1 MIHMIPFF
9 VYHFDSLCISGAAI
23 ALVDSLEPKP
33 IARRPLGTPRRLSW
47 STLGRNWNATNH
59 N

>member
-1 MIHMIPFF
+1 MIPFF